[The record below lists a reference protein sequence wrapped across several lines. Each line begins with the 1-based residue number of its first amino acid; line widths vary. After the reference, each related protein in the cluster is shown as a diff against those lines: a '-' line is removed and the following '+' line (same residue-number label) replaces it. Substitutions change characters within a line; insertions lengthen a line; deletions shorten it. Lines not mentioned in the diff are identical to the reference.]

1 MLRNYKGISVDGF
14 IAIYRMIYNLVFF
27 KGEKKKSVLTHS
39 PNVYYLD
46 AIFPKDEERI
56 KKEFG
61 GKIPED
67 VSFYDLKCLYKLD
80 ENTIINFFLYKK
92 KDTFQFY
99 IDKSYNLEKLFHNT
113 ESHID
118 IFINDTLFNEK
129 DGNKEDIEKDWY
141 FSKRGFVN
149 LMTNVFAYF
158 FGNIIDRESIVALIA
173 EVILKGGYSEIGYS
187 FEYIM
192 HVKNN
197 PFHYPVS
204 SVEAEENYLK
214 NLDTIIKK
222 YADMDIVKLCLDP
235 SVNPGNLDSNLF
247 ANVLI
252 DYLNEISIITLEY
265 QTFKPKPV

>member
-27 KGEKKKSVLTHS
+27 KGEEKKSVLTHS
-39 PNVYYLD
+39 PDAYYLD
-46 AIFPKDEERI
+46 SIFPKDEERI

-67 VSFYDLKCLYKLD
+67 VSFYDLKYLYKLD
-80 ENTIINFFLYKK
+80 ENTIINFFLYNE

-99 IDKSYNLEKLFHNT
+99 IDKSYNLGKLFHNT

-141 FSKRGFVN
+141 FSKHGFVN

-158 FGNIIDRESIVALIA
+158 FGNIIDRESIVALIT

-192 HVKNN
+192 HVKTN

-214 NLDTIIKK
+214 NLDTIVKK
-222 YADMDIVKLCLDP
+222 YADMDIVKLFLDP

-247 ANVLI
+247 ANALI

-265 QTFKPKPV
+265 QTSKPKPV

>member
-27 KGEKKKSVLTHS
+27 KGEEKKSTLTNS
-39 PNVYYLD
+39 PDAYYLHTL
-46 AIFPKDEERI
+46 FPKDEERI

-61 GKIPED
+61 GEVPED
-67 VSFYDLKCLYKLD
+67 ISFYDLKYLYKLD
-80 ENTIINFFLYKK
+80 ENTIINFFLYNE

-99 IDKSYNLEKLFHNT
+99 INKSYNLEKLFHNT

-118 IFINDTLFNEK
+118 IFINDTIFNEK

-141 FSKRGFVN
+141 FSKHGFVN

-158 FGNIIDRESIVALIA
+158 FGSIIDRESIVALIA
-173 EVILKGGYSEIGYS
+173 EVILKGGYSEIGYR
-187 FEYIM
+187 
-192 HVKNN
+192 
-197 PFHYPVS
+197 
-204 SVEAEENYLK
+204 
-214 NLDTIIKK
+214 NLDTVVKK
-222 YADMDIVKLCLDP
+222 YADMDIVKLFLDP

-247 ANVLI
+247 ANALI

-265 QTFKPKPV
+265 QLQNQFQYDRNSYVMME

>member
-1 MLRNYKGISVDGF
+1 MLRNYNGISVDGF

-27 KGEKKKSVLTHS
+27 KGEEKKSVLTHS
-39 PNVYYLD
+39 PDAYYLD
-46 AIFPKDEERI
+46 SIFPKDEERI

-61 GKIPED
+61 RKIPED
-67 VSFYDLKCLYKLD
+67 VSFYDLKYLYKLD
-80 ENTIINFFLYKK
+80 ENTIINFFLYNER
-92 KDTFQFY
+92 DTFQFY

-118 IFINDTLFNEK
+118 IFINDILFNEK

-214 NLDTIIKK
+214 NLDTVIKK
-222 YADMDIVKLCLDP
+222 YADMDIVKLFLDP

-247 ANVLI
+247 ANALI